1 MPKMDWNNFCDDVA
15 CHGGRSTE
23 YCYLGTV
30 EKIWGESDKRGT
42 FQTLSTFEVSSISDS
57 KGSNLQFRGEDYK
70 FVFDQDDI
78 LAYEGETRCIV
89 CGKNS
94 KYVLIIFGFGC
105 PKVKVRRQCLKSVRY
120 GLTHLKA
127 MKL

>member
-1 MPKMDWNNFCDDVA
+1 MDWNNFCDDVA

-78 LAYEGETRCIV
+78 LAYED
-89 CGKNS
+89 
-94 KYVLIIFGFGC
+94 VLIIFGFGC